1 MGKTTRTCTEP
12 HTAFSGFIH
21 RLRHHSIYSMKS
33 TSQTSH
39 LLKPLGDATET
50 FINLLLQGY
59 AFNPIECVLLSL
71 SKKYGRMGLI
81 KWEICQKEYEYSR
94 EITKETSNKVIRN
107 VIQCQYNRIST
118 ANTVSNIK
126 NEKKKLNNVKL

>member
-1 MGKTTRTCTEP
+1 
-12 HTAFSGFIH
+12 
-21 RLRHHSIYSMKS
+21 
-33 TSQTSH
+33 
-39 LLKPLGDATET
+39 
-50 FINLLLQGY
+50 
-59 AFNPIECVLLSL
+59 
-71 SKKYGRMGLI
+71 MGLI